1 MPKILLVEDDPMIS
15 EIYQKKFQTSGFE
28 VVPATTGKQVLEKAK
43 ADRFDLVLL
52 DLILPEMD
60 GMEILRELRTGEAY
74 PKDMKIVIFS
84 NLNEKS
90 DREKALALGA
100 NGFIPK
106 ADFTPTKL
114 IEEVTRLIQ
123 QFAEQDKHSG
133 AAPAPAPAS
142 AGSGKSILF
151 IEDEKV
157 FMEMFGKRLEEE
169 GYRVT
174 YTESGETGLQK
185 ALAEP
190 FDLIVTDG
198 IVKQLDGRDVI
209 QKLRENEATRQ
220 VPIFLFSAS
229 LDEAE
234 LRRMASEGATR
245 SFLKTELTPTDLVR
259 NVNEVL
265 GGASA

>member
-15 EIYQKKFQTSGFE
+15 EIYQKKFQSSGFD

-43 ADRFDLVLL
+43 AERFDLVLL

-60 GMEILRELRTGEAY
+60 GMEILRELRTGQGY
-74 PKDMKIVIFS
+74 PADMKIVIFS

-106 ADFTPTKL
+106 ADFTPSKL

-123 QFAEQDKHSG
+123 QFSEQDKNSG
-133 AAPAPAPAS
+133 TAPQAAAPT
-142 AGSGKSILF
+142 GSGKSILF

-157 FMEMFGKRLEEE
+157 FMEMFGKRLESE

-174 YTESGETGLQK
+174 YTDSGETGLQK
-185 ALAEP
+185 ALTETY
-190 FDLIVTDG
+190 DLIVTDG
-198 IVKQLDGRDVI
+198 IVKHLDGRDVI
-209 QKLRENEATRQ
+209 VKLRENAATKN

-229 LDEAE
+229 LEEQE
-234 LRRMASEGATR
+234 LRRMAAEGATR
-245 SFLKTELTPTDLVR
+245 CFLKTELTPTDLVK

-265 GGASA
+265 GGSQD